1 MEENGLW
8 ERILIGTRA
17 GGSHFP
23 SQKDPGEFVKLR
35 ARITVLQT
43 CKGRP
48 AGWQPWCCSE
58 WTEQKQHLKC
68 NCFHPVQL
76 SLCLLGW
83 TNLRKLEKSKSPTHW
98 RLPETLHSLSG
109 NGLVSPPTKNY
120 EHREFLIKASFL
132 SLEKTY
138 SRPCFHFQHRNR
150 F

>member
-1 MEENGLW
+1 MAFENESLL
-8 ERILIGTRA
+8 EHEQVDLISHLRRIL
-17 GGSHFP
+17 GSLSSFGP
-23 SQKDPGEFVKLR
+23 ESQSCKPAKGACRMTAL
-35 ARITVLQT
+35 VLQRVNRT
-43 CKGRP
+43 KTTP
-48 AGWQPWCCSE
+48 EVQLFPP
-58 WTEQKQHLKC
+58 L
-68 NCFHPVQL
+68 QL

-83 TNLRKLEKSKSPTHW
+83 TNLHKLEKSKSPTHW